1 MKTIAFVLVAVLGCG
16 KSDSKDNAPPTAG
29 QPAAAP
35 SAAPAAAPV
44 ATPPPV
50 ADFDPCSLLTADEVG
65 KEFGKTVIAKKEGRH
80 ECEYGLDPAE
90 QEKAMLEL
98 EKGGAAG
105 IVKNGNFK
113 MPAAISNQLVVDLA
127 TERDT
132 QTEDQIKTIYAKIG
146 SAVNGA
152 VKPDEHGLTNTIEA
166 GKEIPNVGDWAF
178 TTNVTAVSMGAG
190 MSTRGRLLEAR
201 KGALRLTLSVTIAPD
216 PGADKLD
223 TQMADLA
230 RSAIAKLK

>member
-1 MKTIAFVLVAVLGCG
+1 MKPIAFVLVAVLGCG
-16 KSDSKDNAPPTAG
+16 KSDSQDHNAVPAAG

-35 SAAPAAAPV
+35 SAAPAA
-44 ATPPPV
+44 PPPV
-50 ADFDPCSLLTADEVG
+50 ADLDPCSLLTADEVG

-113 MPAAISNQLVVDLA
+113 MPSAISNQLVVDLA

-132 QTEDQIKTIYAKIG
+132 QTEDEIKTIYSRIG

-152 VKPDEHGLTNTIEA
+152 LKPDEHGLNNTIEA
-166 GKEIPNVGDWAF
+166 GKDIPNVGDWAF

-223 TQMADLA
+223 TQMGDLA
-230 RSAIAKLK
+230 RLAVAKMK